1 MNKGLLIVGLIL
13 LGIASYLG
21 YNKYTFLQN
30 AITTKVTVISYRT
43 TTDTETKKNG
53 NKRSTKKTTYYYPT
67 FEFKDNQNRL
77 TQVESN
83 VGQGNSKPYSVGSQ
97 VEIVYSKENP
107 QDAKINSFFNHWLFT
122 TIIGGLAIILL
133 FLAFAFPRKK

>member
-1 MNKGLLIVGLIL
+1 MNKGLLIIGLIL
-13 LGIASYLG
+13 LCIASYMG
-21 YNKYTFLQN
+21 YSKYNFLKN
-30 AITTKVTVISYRT
+30 AITTKATIISYKT

-53 NKRSTKKTTYYYPT
+53 NKRSTKKTTYYYPI

-83 VGQGNSKPYSVGSQ
+83 VGQGNSKPYSVGSK

-107 QDAKINSFFNHWLFT
+107 QEAKINSFLNQWLFT
-122 TIIGGLAIILL
+122 TIVGGLSLL
-133 FLAFAFPRKK
+133 FLMIGFVSLRKR